1 MIFDAGKAW
10 PHPVLRPPSYG
21 DDYPSAE
28 FEVEIEVKCVQH
40 GTEVEFNVNF
50 ELSEPDLLRLVEDGA
65 AHYVLLIKAPKTHV
79 RECIQSDNPRVEH
92 MYSAG
97 TLSGKVEILPFLI
110 CTRDISDFA
119 ARGWHPDFDGRT
131 FNIATGSVLAED
143 EPKHYWL
150 DTTGEG
156 PIGSIF
162 ELSPRSKHPNG
173 YWEYILENDRVWIVM
188 SIEDAE
194 RLKSARAQL
203 SNRGEVYNLMNGL
216 YLPALLAVLTEA
228 DQHEEDFEEYRWF
241 ASLNQRLEE
250 VGCNPIGSEGAN
262 RVVDAQKILDF
273 PFTKMP
279 LIAQAENSN
288 E

>member
-28 FEVEIEVKCVQH
+28 FEVEIEVNRVQH
-40 GTEVEFNVNF
+40 GTEVEVNVNF

-65 AHYVLLIKAPKTHV
+65 ARYVLLIKAPKTHV
-79 RECIQSDNPRVEH
+79 RECIQSGTPRVEH
-92 MYSAG
+92 KYSAT
-97 TLSGKVEILPFLI
+97 TLTGKVEISPFLI

-119 ARGWHPDFDGRT
+119 AKGWHPDFDGRT
-131 FNIATGSVLAED
+131 FNIAKGSVLAED
-143 EPKHYWL
+143 EPKIYWM
-150 DTTGEG
+150 DTTEEG

-162 ELSPRSKHPNG
+162 ELRPQSKHPDG

-188 SIEDAE
+188 STDDAG

-203 SNRGEVYNLMNGL
+203 SNRGEGYYLMNGL

-228 DQHEEDFEEYRWF
+228 DNRTEDFEENRWF
-241 ASLNQRLEE
+241 TSLNQRLEE
-250 VGCNPIGSEGAN
+250 VGCDCIGSEGAN

-279 LIAQAENSN
+279 IIADAENSN